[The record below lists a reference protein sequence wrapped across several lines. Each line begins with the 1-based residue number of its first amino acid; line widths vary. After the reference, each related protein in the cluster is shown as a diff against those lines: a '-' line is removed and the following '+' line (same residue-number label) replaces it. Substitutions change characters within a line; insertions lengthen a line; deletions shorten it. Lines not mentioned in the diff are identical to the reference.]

1 MNNLTQIKGKDSTLT
16 GLPQKFNLKS
26 QDQHQ
31 LSKFEEI
38 LFSDSIYY
46 TFSPLRH
53 INEKFVDFITE
64 SGKNLIIDFVFAP
77 ETSNKILNELIW
89 ISKKYLAANK
99 QLIDY
104 DKIKNNWIWILSL
117 SFSYISKSIPFTKEE
132 FLNKIK
138 NN

>member
-1 MNNLTQIKGKDSTLT
+1 MNNLTQIKGEDSTLT

-46 TFSPLRH
+46 PFSPLRH

-89 ISKKYLAANK
+89 TSKKYLAANK

>member
-46 TFSPLRH
+46 PFSPLRK
-53 INEKFVDFITE
+53 NKKKFVDFITE

-104 DKIKNNWIWILSL
+104 DKIKNYWIWILSL

>member
-1 MNNLTQIKGKDSTLT
+1 MNNLTQIKGEDSTLT

-26 QDQHQ
+26 QDQPHF
-31 LSKFEEI
+31 SKLEEI

-46 TFSPLRH
+46 PFSPLRH